1 MASVEKSCETCETC
15 QAELGS
21 PGTDRD
27 TKPSTKDI
35 PEPNAFVPPDV
46 PLITPSVVIEFCHK
60 CRWLHRASWTQTE
73 LFLTFPP
80 PVLKSI
86 TLIPHDTPEASG
98 RFRLW
103 LATENKNHSKDP
115 LIELIWD
122 RKTQGGFPELKDL
135 KQGIRDRIQPNL
147 SLGHSDKK
155 TKE

>member
-1 MASVEKSCETCETC
+1 MVSSINEYLLTAYTPDHDQLPCHT
-15 QAELGS
+15 LM
-21 PGTDRD
+21 
-27 TKPSTKDI
+27 I
-35 PEPNAFVPPDV
+35 PLPA
-46 PLITPSVVIEFCHK
+46 I
-60 CRWLHRASWTQTE
+60 CRLHRASWTQTE

-86 TLIPHDTPEASG
+86 TPIPHDTPEASG